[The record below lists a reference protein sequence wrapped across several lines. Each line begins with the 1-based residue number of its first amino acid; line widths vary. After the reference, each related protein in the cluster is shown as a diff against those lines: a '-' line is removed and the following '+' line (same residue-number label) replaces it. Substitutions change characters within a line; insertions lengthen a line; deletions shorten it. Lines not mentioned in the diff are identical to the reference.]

1 MTTVLI
7 SGADGFIAQHAAANL
22 NALGCRMIGVSIE
35 KKEIDYFHSVYEG
48 YLTSRLKDV
57 FQHED
62 IDVFIHC
69 ANHSGGNE
77 FRINVEG
84 TQCWAEQAKENG
96 VNTQIFISSLSARKD
111 SASSY
116 GQAKFEIENWF
127 VSHNQFVCRFGL
139 VTGQGG
145 LFRRMTS
152 QVKKNLL
159 LPLPD
164 AGRIW
169 VYVTDIGHVCQVLE
183 NFVKNENYLERGT
196 VYNFFQPSPVAL
208 KSLLLEIRKQQRS
221 FCLFLPVPSGLLL
234 FALGVFE
241 ALPFSKSNFSRN
253 NILGMLQNSR
263 LDVHSDFSQF
273 GFFES
278 SLEDM
283 VGRALHAVDG
293 ITDIQPD

>member
-7 SGADGFIAQHAAANL
+7 SGADGFIAQHVAANL
-22 NALGCRMIGVSIE
+22 STFGCRMIGVSIE
-35 KKEIDYFHSVYEG
+35 KKELNYFDSVYEG
-48 YLTSRLKDV
+48 HLTCPLEDV

-62 IDVFIHC
+62 INVFIHC
-69 ANHSGGNE
+69 ANHMGADE
-77 FRINVEG
+77 FQINVEG
-84 TQCWAEQAKENG
+84 TRCWAEQAKENG

-111 SASSY
+111 SVSSY
-116 GQAKFEIENWF
+116 GQAKFEIEKWF
-127 VSHNQFVCRFGL
+127 IANKQFVCRFGL
-139 VTGQGG
+139 VAGCGG
-145 LFRRMTS
+145 LFWRMMS
-152 QVKKNLL
+152 QVKRNLF

-196 VYNFFQPSPVAL
+196 VYNFFQPSPFSL
-208 KSLLLEIRKQQRS
+208 KNLMLEIKKQQRT
-221 FCLFLPVPSGLLL
+221 FCLFVPVSSRFLL
-234 FALGVFE
+234 FAMGALE

-273 GFFES
+273 GFSES
-278 SLEDM
+278 SVEEL
-283 VGRALHAVDG
+283 VGRALQSYKEDVL
-293 ITDIQPD
+293 